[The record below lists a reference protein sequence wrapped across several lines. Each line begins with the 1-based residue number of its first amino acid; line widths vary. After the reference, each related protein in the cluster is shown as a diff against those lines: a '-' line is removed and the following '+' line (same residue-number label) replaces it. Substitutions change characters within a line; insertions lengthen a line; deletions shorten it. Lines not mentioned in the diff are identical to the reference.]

1 MLRPSTFPGAGAPRF
16 GAPIV
21 GLLLFWGAAGGAP
34 AQVAAGSPP
43 VPAGATPPVVEGAPR
58 RERLETLVARVGSY
72 VERFQ
77 SEMEA
82 AVLEER
88 YVQLLRQPCCRET
101 RNPGADPAL
110 AWDGTGAAAPR
121 KGIIA
126 RRQLRSE
133 VLLVRV
139 AGGLRMGYRDVYEV
153 DGKTVQ
159 DRNERLLKL
168 FLSGSEESALALGK
182 IASESARFNL
192 GEMQRTTNLPTLP
205 LLYLAPAMHPRLYFS
220 RGGDAEVDGTKV
232 TIVEFREDASPTLA
246 ASAHGIDMPARGRV
260 WVEPESGRIRRI
272 ELRYLAF
279 TPSPSRLHDPGA
291 RRVMNVWFGEDPR
304 IGVLAPTRMWEW
316 YEKIPLD
323 DEPSATAYQRDWPAD
338 LEGLATYSN
347 LRLFTVETSEDIG
360 EPAN

>member
-1 MLRPSTFPGAGAPRF
+1 MQRSLTLRVSSACAAFCALGLTIAAAAGARS
-16 GAPIV
+16 
-21 GLLLFWGAAGGAP
+21 GAAP
-34 AQVAAGSPP
+34 AAAVAAS
-43 VPAGATPPVVEGAPR
+43 ADTAAPR
-58 RERLETLVARVGSY
+58 KGRLEALVERVGAY

-82 AVLEER
+82 AVLDEA
-88 YVQLLRQPCCRET
+88 YVQLLRQPCCRES

-110 AWDGTGAAAPR
+110 AWDGTGAAALP
-121 KGIIA
+121 KGLIA

-139 AGGLRMGYRDVYEV
+139 AGGLRMGYRDVFEV
-153 DGKTVQ
+153 DGKAVQ
-159 DRNERLLKL
+159 DRNERLRKL
-168 FLSGSEESALALGK
+168 FLSGSEESALALGR
-182 IASESARFNL
+182 IATESARFNL

-205 LLYLAPAMHPRLYFS
+205 LLYLASAMHPRLYFS
-220 RGGDAEVDGTKV
+220 RGGEAEIDGTKT
-232 TIVEFREDASPTLA
+232 TILEFREDASPTLA

-260 WVEPESGRIRRI
+260 WVEPETGRIRRI
-272 ELRYLAF
+272 ELRYLAYARQ
-279 TPSPSRLHDPGA
+279 SSSNLHDPGA

-323 DEPSATAYQRDWPAD
+323 DEPSATAYQRAWPAD

-347 LRLFTVETSEDIG
+347 LRLFSVETSEEIG